1 VCSIGVDSGF
11 VLYHCQYQGYRKPVT
26 PRQRNKVG
34 LKLVAYYVTL
44 VVLVALLVSIF
55 PQIMPFLPF
64 GGLGELQRGSDFA
77 VEPDLINLIT
87 RVRIPLDLMAD
98 GMRIT
103 LSMLGALLL
112 MIPVRWVY
120 IAVGDLE
127 IAEDMPAGHK
137 VSASLLLLP
146 LVVTAIIV
154 IVKFSLAL
162 AFALTGIFAGVRYRT
177 SLKSLTDA
185 LFIFACMAVGLAAG
199 TQALGIAF
207 ALSVFFVFTAL
218 ALEPLV
224 VEKASKQSDEDQD
237 LTEEGRG
244 QSEVPE

>member
-1 VCSIGVDSGF
+1 
-11 VLYHCQYQGYRKPVT
+11 VLYHYEYYVHIKPVT
-26 PRQRNKVG
+26 PRQRNKLG
-34 LKLVAYYVTL
+34 LKLVVYYATMGAF
-44 VVLVALLVSIF
+44 VALLIRLF
-55 PQIMPFLPF
+55 PQIMPLLPF
-64 GGLGELQRGSDFA
+64 GGLDELQQGN
-77 VEPDLINLIT
+77 DLVTETDLVSLIT
-87 RVRIPLDLMAD
+87 QVQIPLDLLAD
-98 GMRIT
+98 GISIT
-103 LSMLGALLL
+103 LSMVGALLL

-127 IAEDMPAGHK
+127 TAEDQPAGHK

-177 SLKSLTDA
+177 SLKNLTDA

-199 TQALGIAF
+199 TQALGIAL

-224 VEKASKQSDEDQD
+224 TENSPNEPDEDQG
-237 LTEEGRG
+237 LTD
-244 QSEVPE
+244 

>member
-1 VCSIGVDSGF
+1 MN
-11 VLYHCQYQGYRKPVT
+11 RK
-26 PRQRNKVG
+26 QKNKLS
-34 LKLVAYYVTL
+34 LKLVVYYATL
-44 VVLVALLVSIF
+44 LVLLALLIRLF
-55 PQIMPFLPF
+55 PQILPLLPF
-64 GGLGELQRGSDFA
+64 GGLDELNRGRDLVTETDLA
-77 VEPDLINLIT
+77 DLIT
-87 RVRIPLDLMAD
+87 HVQIPLDLLAD
-98 GMRIT
+98 GISVT

-127 IAEDMPAGHK
+127 TAEEQPAGHK

-177 SLKSLTDA
+177 TLKNLTDA

-199 TQALGIAF
+199 TQALGIAL
-207 ALSVFFVFTAL
+207 ALSIFFVFTAV
-218 ALEPLV
+218 ALEPL
-224 VEKASKQSDEDQD
+224 AADNPPDQPD
-237 LTEEGRG
+237 DNPQT
-244 QSEVPE
+244 

>member
-1 VCSIGVDSGF
+1 
-11 VLYHCQYQGYRKPVT
+11 VT
-26 PRQRNKVG
+26 PRQRNKLG
-34 LKLVAYYVTL
+34 LKLVVYYATL
-44 VVLVALLVSIF
+44 LVLLALLIRVF
-55 PQIMPFLPF
+55 PQILPLLPF
-64 GGLGELQRGSDFA
+64 GGLDELNRGRDLVTETDLA
-77 VEPDLINLIT
+77 DLIT
-87 RVRIPLDLMAD
+87 QVQIPLDLLAD
-98 GMRIT
+98 GISVT

-127 IAEDMPAGHK
+127 TAEEQPAGHK

-177 SLKSLTDA
+177 TLKNLTDA

-199 TQALGIAF
+199 TQALGIAL
-207 ALSVFFVFTAL
+207 ALSVLFVFTAL

-224 VEKASKQSDEDQD
+224 TEKSPNQSDEDQVP
-237 LTEEGRG
+237 LYKPPREE
-244 QSEVPE
+244 

>member
-1 VCSIGVDSGF
+1 
-11 VLYHCQYQGYRKPVT
+11 LYDYGHLAQIKPVT

-44 VVLVALLVSIF
+44 VALVALLVNLF
-55 PQIMPFLPF
+55 PQILPFLPF
-64 GGLGELQRGSDFA
+64 GGLDELQRGNKLAIESD
-77 VEPDLINLIT
+77 LLNLIT
-87 RVRIPLDLMAD
+87 QVRIPMDLMAD
-98 GMRIT
+98 GLRIT

-127 IAEDMPAGHK
+127 TAEDQPAGHK

-177 SLKSLTDA
+177 SLKNLTDA
-185 LFIFACMAVGLAAG
+185 LFIFVCMAVGLAAG
-199 TQALGIAF
+199 TQALGIAL

-218 ALEPLV
+218 ALEPLM
-224 VEKASKQSDEDQD
+224 VEKSSKQSEEDQE
-237 LTEEGRG
+237 LTE
-244 QSEVPE
+244 

>member
-1 VCSIGVDSGF
+1 M
-11 VLYHCQYQGYRKPVT
+11 T
-26 PRQRNKVG
+26 PRQRNKLG
-34 LKLVAYYVTL
+34 LKLIVYYATM
-44 VVLVALLVSIF
+44 VVLVALLISQF
-55 PQIMPFLPF
+55 PEIMPFLPF
-64 GGLGELQRGSDFA
+64 GGLDELQRGNKLAF
-77 VEPDLINLIT
+77 EPDLINLIT
-87 RVRIPLDLMAD
+87 QVRIPLDLMAD
-98 GMRIT
+98 GVKIT

-127 IAEDMPAGHK
+127 TAEDMPAGHK
-137 VSASLLLLP
+137 VGASLLLLP
-146 LVVTAIIV
+146 LIVTAIIV

-199 TQALGIAF
+199 TQTLGIAL

-224 VEKASKQSDEDQD
+224 VDKPADQTDEDE
-237 LTEEGRG
+237 TRGPGRG
-244 QSEVPE
+244 DG

>member
-1 VCSIGVDSGF
+1 MN
-11 VLYHCQYQGYRKPVT
+11 RK
-26 PRQRNKVG
+26 QKNKLS
-34 LKLVAYYVTL
+34 LKLVVYYATM
-44 VVLVALLVSIF
+44 VALAALLIHLF
-55 PQIMPFLPF
+55 PQIMPLLPF
-64 GGLGELQRGSDFA
+64 GGLEELQQGNDP
-77 VEPDLINLIT
+77 VTETDLVNLVT
-87 RVRIPLDLMAD
+87 YVQIPMDMFAD
-98 GMRIT
+98 GMSIT
-103 LSMLGALLL
+103 FSMLGALLV

-120 IAVGDLE
+120 LAVGDLE
-127 IAEDMPAGHK
+127 TVEDKSLHK

-177 SLKSLTDA
+177 SLKNLTDA

-218 ALEPLV
+218 ALEPLSA
-224 VEKASKQSDEDQD
+224 ENPSNQSDEDQGLAD
-237 LTEEGRG
+237 
-244 QSEVPE
+244 

>member
-1 VCSIGVDSGF
+1 VYYATI
-11 VLYHCQYQGYRKPVT
+11 
-26 PRQRNKVG
+26 
-34 LKLVAYYVTL
+34 VAF
-44 VVLVALLVSIF
+44 VVLLIRLF
-55 PQIMPFLPF
+55 PQIKPLLPF
-64 GGLGELQRGSDFA
+64 GGLDELQQRNNLVTESDL
-77 VEPDLINLIT
+77 VSLIT
-87 RVRIPLDLMAD
+87 QVQIPLDLLAD
-98 GMRIT
+98 GMSVT
-103 LSMLGALLL
+103 LSMIGALLI

-127 IAEDMPAGHK
+127 TAEDQPAEHK

-177 SLKSLTDA
+177 SLKNLTDA

-199 TQALGIAF
+199 TQTLGIAL

-224 VEKASKQSDEDQD
+224 AEKSPNQSDEDQG
-237 LTEEGRG
+237 LTD
-244 QSEVPE
+244 

>member
-1 VCSIGVDSGF
+1 
-11 VLYHCQYQGYRKPVT
+11 LYDYGHHVQINPVT
-26 PRQRNKVG
+26 PRQRNKIG
-34 LKLVAYYVTL
+34 LKLVIYYVTL
-44 VVLVALLVSIF
+44 VALVALLVSLF
-55 PQIMPFLPF
+55 PQILPFLPF
-64 GGLGELQRGSDFA
+64 GGLEELQQRGSNLA
-77 VEPDLINLIT
+77 IESDLLNLIT

-146 LVVTAIIV
+146 LIVTAIIV

-199 TQALGIAF
+199 TQALGIAL

-224 VEKASKQSDEDQD
+224 VEKSSKQSEEDQE
-237 LTEEGRG
+237 LTE
-244 QSEVPE
+244 